1 MAVSVGFALR
11 KSSVSDENPERMWFQ
26 MLIAHEV
33 FEKMSIGTLA
43 S

>member
-1 MAVSVGFALR
+1 MRGSVGFALR
-11 KSSVSDENPERMWFQ
+11 NLLSRVKTQEQMRFQ

-33 FEKMSIGTLA
+33 FEKMSIGTMA